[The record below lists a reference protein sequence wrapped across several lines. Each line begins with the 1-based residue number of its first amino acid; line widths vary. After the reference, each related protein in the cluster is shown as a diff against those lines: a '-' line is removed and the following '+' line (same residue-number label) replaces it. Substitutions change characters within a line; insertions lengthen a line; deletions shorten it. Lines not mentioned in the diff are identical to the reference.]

1 VPGAAELADGGAGRW
16 TGTAGDVTREWAGRS
31 APRGGVAP
39 GVGFPSGRGRTAVF
53 LWACLLRSV
62 PTCRV
67 GGRDALGPAS
77 WVLVLVGTGAAR
89 GVGAAVGA
97 DGGSGVAGTVGVGV
111 GVGVGPGIGVAVGS
125 GAIVGAGGV
134 GVAIGAGSL
143 VGGSGVG
150 VAVATGDSAS
160 GGVATSASAT
170 AVSRP
175 AGAIATGTCEPAPA
189 RPPV

>member
-1 VPGAAELADGGAGRW
+1 MPGAAELADGGAGRW
-16 TGTAGDVTREWAGRS
+16 METAGDVTREWAGRS

-39 GVGFPSGRGRTAVF
+39 GVGFLSGRGRTAVF

-77 WVLVLVGTGAAR
+77 CVLVLVGTGAAR

-111 GVGVGPGIGVAVGS
+111 GVGPGIGVAVGS
-125 GAIVGAGGV
+125 GAIVGGGGV
-134 GVAIGAGSL
+134 GVAIGGGSL

-175 AGAIATGTCEPAPA
+175 AGVIATGTCEPAPA